1 MEEEVSLGPK
11 LEEEVLLA
19 LMLEEEVEVWYDP
32 VAFFHYL

>member
-1 MEEEVSLGPK
+1 MEEEVSLAPK

-32 VAFFHYL
+32 VACFHYL